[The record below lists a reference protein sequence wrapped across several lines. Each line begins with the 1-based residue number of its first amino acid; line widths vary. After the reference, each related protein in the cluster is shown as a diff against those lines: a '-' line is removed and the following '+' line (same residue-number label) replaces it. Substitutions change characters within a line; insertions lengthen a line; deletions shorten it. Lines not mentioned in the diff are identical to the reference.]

1 MLRIGLLSATVC
13 AGIAL
18 LPVALSG
25 QQVPVGA
32 LLSINVSPSAPT
44 RSVGQQAILSAN
56 GIFTGGVRQLGGGG
70 NMPRWSFILSPSMTV
85 AVCAAPPA
93 SPSFGGQ
100 VIGIRDDGTFQ
111 ETWSP
116 LTPIVSASGTW
127 TPANVHVDLKCVDQT
142 ISTITGVM
150 DVAWTG
156 TQYDGTFSFANSGV
170 AELAGITWT
179 SADQSVA
186 TVDQKGR
193 VTAVAP
199 GTTTITATYGRTC
212 WPGEPQP
219 AGGCRGTVAGTA
231 LMTVTPAACPP
242 PAITSVS
249 VSPGQLW
256 PPNHKMVNM
265 TVDPEV
271 SSTCTQPVS
280 CRIASITSSE
290 PGNGLG
296 DGDTAPDWNITGDL
310 TAQLRAER
318 AGDGGGRAYTIVT
331 ACSNSSGTAWHASV
345 VTVPQYR

>member
-13 AGIAL
+13 AGVAL

-70 NMPRWSFILSPSMTV
+70 NMPRWSFILSPSMAV
-85 AVCAAPPA
+85 AVCATPPA

-116 LTPIVSASGTW
+116 MTPIVSASGTW
-127 TPANVHVDLKCVDQT
+127 TPANVHVDLKCVDQS

-156 TQYDGTFSFANSGV
+156 TQYDGTFS
-170 AELAGITWT
+170 
-179 SADQSVA
+179 
-186 TVDQKGR
+186 
-193 VTAVAP
+193 
-199 GTTTITATYGRTC
+199 
-212 WPGEPQP
+212 
-219 AGGCRGTVAGTA
+219 
-231 LMTVTPAACPP
+231 
-242 PAITSVS
+242 
-249 VSPGQLW
+249 
-256 PPNHKMVNM
+256 
-265 TVDPEV
+265 
-271 SSTCTQPVS
+271 TCTQPVS
-280 CRIASITSSE
+280 CRISSITSSE
-290 PGNGLG
+290 PANGLG

-331 ACSNSSGTAWHASV
+331 ACSNSAGTAWHASV